1 MLQLA
6 DDLTLDDN
14 DLSFETYL
22 AAGPGG
28 QNVNKVATA
37 VRLRFALRTSA
48 ALTDEVKARLEKLAG
63 SRMTTEGV
71 LVLEARRYRTQEANR
86 QDALRRLAGLLR
98 LDPGQPVKAP
108 AGMGL
113 DIGKRLVLP
122 GHVVKHPGQKR
133 VLLDIGQIPGMEGVL
148 IGKHARC

>member
-14 DLSFETYL
+14 DLSFESYL

-71 LVLEARRYRTQEANR
+71 LVIEARRYRTQEANR
-86 QDALRRLAGLLR
+86 QDALRRLTALIQQARVAPKVRKPTKAGATAR
-98 LDPGQPVKAP
+98 AARRSEKE
-108 AGMGL
+108 
-113 DIGKRLVLP
+113 RRSET
-122 GHVVKHPGQKR
+122 KR
-133 VLLDIGQIPGMEGVL
+133 VRHYNPDEWE
-148 IGKHARC
+148 

>member
-71 LVLEARRYRTQEANR
+71 LVIEARRYRTQEANR
-86 QDALRRLAGLLR
+86 QDALRRLTALIQQVRVAPKVRKPTKAGATAR
-98 LDPGQPVKAP
+98 AARRSEKE
-108 AGMGL
+108 
-113 DIGKRLVLP
+113 RRSET
-122 GHVVKHPGQKR
+122 KR
-133 VLLDIGQIPGMEGVL
+133 VRHYNPDEWE
-148 IGKHARC
+148 